1 MANKLS
7 ETGLT
12 QLVDV
17 VDVASKAALEAAD
30 ATNDAIVATGQA
42 GLNVEQGTVKTFKQE
57 AETLRQQYIDS
68 LHRLVDAVT
77 GVSPI

>member
-7 ETGLT
+7 ETGLN

-17 VDVASKAALEAAD
+17 ADVASKAALEAAD
-30 ATNDAIVATGQA
+30 ATNDALVATGQA
-42 GLNVEQGTVKTFKQE
+42 GLNIEQGTVKTMKQE

-68 LHRLVDAVT
+68 LRRLVGAVT
-77 GVSPI
+77 GMSPV